1 MRTALCMAIGLA
13 AVFGAVPASFAQ
25 DSSVLDPGKPA
36 GTATKAKERQQ
47 THQQPGRNASISLA
61 VPTGRIS
68 VDRGAAGG
76 APVYT
81 RRTTVGPGITVVEV
95 STTPFEPVPAA
106 TGTVHAA
113 VVRPDQPAGW

>member
-1 MRTALCMAIGLA
+1 MRTACCMAVGLTAVLGVAPA
-13 AVFGAVPASFAQ
+13 AFAQ
-25 DSSVLDPGKPA
+25 DGKSAGA
-36 GTATKAKERQQ
+36 GTEAEERQGQ
-47 THQQPGRNASISLA
+47 KLGRNASISLA
-61 VPTGRIS
+61 VPTGKIS

>member
-1 MRTALCMAIGLA
+1 MRTAFRMAAGLTAVLGVAPA
-13 AVFGAVPASFAQ
+13 AFAQ
-25 DSSVLDPGKPA
+25 DGKSAGA
-36 GTATKAKERQQ
+36 GTEAEERQGQ
-47 THQQPGRNASISLA
+47 KLGSNTSISLA

-95 STTPFEPVPAA
+95 STTPFEPVLTAK
-106 TGTVHAA
+106 GEVHAA

>member
-1 MRTALCMAIGLA
+1 MRTAFCMAIGLA
-13 AVFGAVPASFAQ
+13 AVVGAVPASFAQ
-25 DSSVLDPGKPA
+25 DSSVLDSKPA
-36 GTATKAKERQQ
+36 GTSTKAKERQQ
-47 THQQPGRNASISLA
+47 TSQQPGRNGSISLS
-61 VPTGRIS
+61 VPSGRIS

-95 STTPFEPVPAA
+95 STTPFEPVLTAK
-106 TGTVHAA
+106 GEVHAA